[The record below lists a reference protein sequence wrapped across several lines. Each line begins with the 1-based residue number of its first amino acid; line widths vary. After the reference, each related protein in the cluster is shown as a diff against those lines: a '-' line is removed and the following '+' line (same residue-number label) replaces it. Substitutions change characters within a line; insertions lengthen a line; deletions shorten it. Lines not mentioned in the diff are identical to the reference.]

1 LSDTVRRLLYRAV
14 SSKVQSRIAGRI
26 SDAKL
31 PTPVLERLI
40 DLWVAHFGVNLDEA
54 IIPPCGFQSF
64 NDFFT
69 RRLKTGARDFPADT
83 GVMASPCDGM
93 VQTAGAISG
102 GMVFQAKGIEYRLA
116 DLLADSG
123 EAARFEQGHFLTI
136 YLNPGDY
143 HRVHFPIAAEVR
155 KVRHIPGGL
164 LSVAPRVVELFNEVF
179 GTNERVT
186 GLLESDNGMVG
197 MVMVGATTV
206 GRISL
211 SFSDVVTNKG
221 KAHGICVFGPP
232 LRRLR
237 GDEYGAFNLGST
249 VILLVEKDRWV
260 PVHPGVGQK
269 IRLGQAIFEPK

>member
-1 LSDTVRRLLYRAV
+1 MSDTVRRLLYRAA

-26 SDAKL
+26 SDARI
-31 PTPVLERLI
+31 PTPVLDRLV

-54 IIPPCGFQSF
+54 IVPPGGFKSF

-69 RRLKTGARDFPADT
+69 RRLKTGARDFPADQE
-83 GVMASPCDGM
+83 VMVSPCDGM
-93 VQTAGAISG
+93 VQTAGTISG

-123 EAARFEQGHFLTI
+123 ESARFEGGYFLTI

-143 HRVHFPIAAEVR
+143 HRVHFPVTAEVR

-186 GLLESDNGMVG
+186 GLLECDNGMVG

-211 SFSDVVTNKG
+211 SFSDVVTNTG

-249 VILLVEKDRWV
+249 VIVLVEKGRWI
-260 PVHPGVGQK
+260 PVHPAVGQK
-269 IRLGQAIFEPK
+269 IRLGQAIFDRK